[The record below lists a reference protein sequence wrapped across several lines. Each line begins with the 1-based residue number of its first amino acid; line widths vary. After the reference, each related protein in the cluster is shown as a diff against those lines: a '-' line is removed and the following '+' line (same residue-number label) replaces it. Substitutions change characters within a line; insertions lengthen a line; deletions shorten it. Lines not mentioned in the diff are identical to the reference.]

1 MPSFSS
7 TSKKRLSTCDE
18 KLQTLFNEVVKHF
31 DCSVTCGYR
40 GKEEQNKAYKAG
52 NSKKQF
58 PHGKH
63 NKLPSNAVDVAP
75 YPIDWDDRERF
86 QYFAGFV
93 LGTAKQLGINIRYG
107 GDWDGDNDLKDNKKF
122 DDLVH
127 FEIKG

>member
-1 MPSFSS
+1 MPSFSD

-31 DCSVTCGYR
+31 DCSVLCGHR
-40 GKEEQNKAYKAG
+40 GEEEQNKAYKAG
-52 NSKKQF
+52 NSQKQF

-93 LGTAKQLGINIRYG
+93 LGTAKQFGIDIRYG
-107 GDWDGDNDLKDNKKF
+107 GDWDGDNDLKDNKF

>member
-1 MPSFSS
+1 MPSFSGP
-7 TSKKRLSTCDE
+7 SKKRLSTCDK

-31 DCSVTCGYR
+31 DCSVLCGHR
-40 GKEEQNKAYKAG
+40 GEEEQNKAYKAG
-52 NSKKQF
+52 NSQKQF

-107 GDWDGDNDLKDNKKF
+107 GDWDSDNDLKDNNF

>member
-1 MPSFSS
+1 MPSFSD
-7 TSKKRLSTCDE
+7 TSKKRLSTCDK

-31 DCSVTCGYR
+31 DCSVLCGHR
-40 GKEEQNKAYKAG
+40 GEEEQNKAYKAG
-52 NSKKQF
+52 NSQKQF

-63 NKLPSNAVDVAP
+63 NKLQSNAVDVAP
-75 YPIDWDDRERF
+75 YPLDWDDRERF

-93 LGTAKQLGINIRYG
+93 LGTAKQLNINIRYG
-107 GDWDGDNDLKDNKKF
+107 GDWDGDNDLKDNDF

>member
-1 MPSFSS
+1 VPSFSGP
-7 TSKKRLSTCDE
+7 SKKRLSTCDK

-31 DCSVTCGYR
+31 DCSVLCGHR
-40 GKEEQNKAYKAG
+40 GEEEQNKAYKAG
-52 NSKKQF
+52 NSQKQF

-93 LGTAKQLGINIRYG
+93 LGTAKQLNINIRYG
-107 GDWDGDNDLKDNKKF
+107 GDWDGDNDLKDNNF

>member
-1 MPSFSS
+1 MPSFSGP
-7 TSKKRLSTCDE
+7 SKKRLSTCDK

-31 DCSVTCGYR
+31 DCSVLCGHR
-40 GKEEQNKAYKAG
+40 GEEEQNKAYKAG
-52 NSKKQF
+52 NSQKQF

-93 LGTAKQLGINIRYG
+93 LGTAKQLNINIRYG
-107 GDWDGDNDLKDNKKF
+107 GDWDGDNDLKDNDF

>member
-1 MPSFSS
+1 MPSFSGP
-7 TSKKRLSTCDE
+7 SKKRLATCDK

-31 DCSVTCGYR
+31 DCSVLCGHR
-40 GKEEQNKAYKAG
+40 GEEEQNKAYKAG
-52 NSKKQF
+52 NSQKQF

-93 LGTAKQLGINIRYG
+93 LGTAKQLNINIRYG
-107 GDWDGDNDLKDNKKF
+107 GDWDGDNDLKDNDF

>member
-1 MPSFSS
+1 MPSFSGP
-7 TSKKRLSTCDE
+7 SKKRLSTCDK

-31 DCSVTCGYR
+31 DCSVLCGHR
-40 GKEEQNKAYKAG
+40 GEEEQNKAYKAG
-52 NSKKQF
+52 NSQKQF

-93 LGTAKQLGINIRYG
+93 LGTAKQLNINIRYG
-107 GDWDGDNDLKDNKKF
+107 GDWDSDNDLKDNNF

>member
-1 MPSFSS
+1 MPSFSGP
-7 TSKKRLSTCDE
+7 SKKRLSTCDK

-31 DCSVTCGYR
+31 DCSVLCGHR
-40 GKEEQNKAYKAG
+40 GEEEQNKAYKAG
-52 NSKKQF
+52 NSQKQF

-93 LGTAKQLGINIRYG
+93 LGTAKQLNINIRYG
-107 GDWDGDNDLKDNKKF
+107 GDWDGDNDLKDNNF

>member
-1 MPSFSS
+1 MPSFSG

-31 DCSVTCGYR
+31 DCSVLCGHR
-40 GKEEQNKAYKAG
+40 EEEEQNKAYKAG
-52 NSKKQF
+52 NSQKQF

-93 LGTAKQLGINIRYG
+93 LGTAKQLGIDIRYG
-107 GDWDGDNDLKDNKKF
+107 GDWDGDNDLKDNEF

>member
-1 MPSFSS
+1 VPSFSGP
-7 TSKKRLSTCDE
+7 SKKRLSTCDK

-31 DCSVTCGYR
+31 DCSVLCGHR
-40 GKEEQNKAYKAG
+40 GEEEQNKAYKAG
-52 NSKKQF
+52 NSQKQF

-63 NKLPSNAVDVAP
+63 NKLPSNAVDVAH

-93 LGTAKQLGINIRYG
+93 LGTAKQLNINIRYG
-107 GDWDGDNDLKDNKKF
+107 GDWDSDNDLKDNNF

>member
-1 MPSFSS
+1 MPSFSD

-31 DCSVTCGYR
+31 DCSVLCGHR
-40 GKEEQNKAYKAG
+40 GEEEQNKAYKAG
-52 NSKKQF
+52 NSQKQF
-58 PHGKH
+58 PYGKH

-75 YPIDWDDRERF
+75 YPLDWDDRERF

-93 LGTAKQLGINIRYG
+93 LGTAKQLNIDIRYG
-107 GDWDGDNDLKDNKKF
+107 GDWDGDNDLKDNEF